1 MGSAGVSCSLLSLRP
16 QNREELWR
24 TSARTRQRAGATTAC
39 FVVERHE
46 VMGKEANA
54 KGKEGGILG
63 KRMRSAEVLATVT
76 FEDDAAVIIPQ
87 THHVPRKE
95 SWDVFAPGQLE
106 SLLER
111 CRTSSFKGLNLSKDS
126 LFRSLS
132 FNDDSFFDYR

>member
-1 MGSAGVSCSLLSLRP
+1 MGRIERSFGGRAPARDKEQERP
-16 QNREELWR
+16 PLVLE
-24 TSARTRQRAGATTAC
+24 TRG
-39 FVVERHE
+39 H
-46 VMGKEANA
+46 G
-54 KGKEGGILG
+54 EGGEREG
-63 KRMRSAEVLATVT
+63 EGGRRAPPQQGGRHPRK
-76 FEDDAAVIIPQ
+76 EDEAAVIIPQ

-126 LFRSLS
+126 LLRSLS